1 MPEQATT
8 RIQMEATA
16 HYRTF
21 VAVNS
26 KAAGEYR
33 RSSEANWNIQCNL
46 GNFGS
51 ETPLSAAEQFGAAR
65 RKERRPVAADELI

>member
-1 MPEQATT
+1 MPEPATT
-8 RIQMEATA
+8 RIQMEASA

-26 KAAGEYR
+26 KAAREYR
-33 RSSEANWNIQCNL
+33 RGSEANWNIQCNL

-51 ETPLSAAEQFGAAR
+51 ETSPSAAEQFGAR
-65 RKERRPVAADELI
+65 QPPECVAADELI